1 MSNYILLTK
10 LRSQP
15 VPAKTKSARYVNGY
29 RLVYKPKHKS
39 AMRTANWR
47 GYVYE
52 HVVVAERMLKRK
64 LSKHEVAHHLDGDR
78 TNNRV
83 TNLLVLLRSQHAKLH
98 AWLANGALTSE
109 SSKMNRMNS
118 VKTKKRKPIFCR
130 VCDATLQYKQRQFC
144 SKQCCDV
151 GTRLLQRPSKTAL
164 ASDVKNMSLLSVG
177 RKYGVSDNAVRK
189 WLRRYGL
196 L

>member
-1 MSNYILLTK
+1 MS
-10 LRSQP
+10 
-15 VPAKTKSARYVNGY
+15 AKTKSVRYVNGY
-29 RLVYKPKHKS
+29 RLVYKPKHRS
-39 AMRTANWR
+39 AMRTANWK

-52 HVVVAERMLKRK
+52 HVVIAERMLKRK
-64 LSKHEVAHHLDGDR
+64 LSKHEVVHHLDGDK

-83 TNLLVLLRSQHAKLH
+83 ANLLVLLRSQHAKLH

-118 VKTKKRKPIFCR
+118 VKTKKRKPSFCSI
-130 VCDATLQYKQRQFC
+130 CDTTLQSKQRQFC

-151 GTRLLQRPSKTAL
+151 GSQLQRRPSKTVL
-164 ASDVKNMSLLSVG
+164 ANDVKNMSMLAVG

-189 WLRRYGL
+189 WLRKYRL